1 LKRVEVFASSEKAA
15 EVLAAIKD
23 KGFEATLY
31 DSKGYGEQKDRV
43 RSGRGTSEA
52 QLAYS
57 TRRTIVTIV
66 DSDKLEDVVNTVK
79 SSIEAEL

>member
-1 LKRVEVFASSEKAA
+1 LSQVKYTLPFEVVGGESGSKKKIIQAGLKRVEVLASSEKAA

-52 QLAYS
+52 
-57 TRRTIVTIV
+57 
-66 DSDKLEDVVNTVK
+66 
-79 SSIEAEL
+79 